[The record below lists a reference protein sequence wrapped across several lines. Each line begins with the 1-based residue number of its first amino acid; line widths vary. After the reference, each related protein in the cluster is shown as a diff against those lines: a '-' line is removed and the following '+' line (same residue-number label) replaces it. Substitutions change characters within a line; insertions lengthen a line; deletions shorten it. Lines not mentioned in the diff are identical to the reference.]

1 MKYPNKKNYY
11 FHKYC
16 MLKAIKIRLYPT
28 ETQQITINKLL
39 GCCRLVYNHC
49 LEHRNKIY
57 EETKESGSLSKSYK
71 YFCEM
76 KEMEEY
82 SFLKTDAHSKVIQ
95 QTLINQDIAFK
106 NFFTKKSDFP
116 KFKSKKDNKQSCRF
130 PKDAI
135 SGIKGN
141 RINIIKT
148 LKDIHFKCSRK
159 DESYLNKNQGLI
171 MSATLTRTC
180 SGKYYFSILIDKP
193 NESRFNKTNNA
204 IGIDLGIKDLIIT
217 SNGEKFENK
226 QFYRKQENKLK
237 KLNRKFSKT
246 QKDSNNHEKIRVKIA
261 KLNEKIRNQRLW
273 YIHHIVNQLLNEN
286 QVIVMEDLNVSG
298 MMKNHKLAKSIQDV
312 SFCELKQILQYKASW
327 NDKQVIFIDR
337 FYPSSKICSDCG
349 YKNDSLQLS
358 DREWGCPKCG
368 IVHDR
373 DINAA
378 KNILEEGK
386 RIIGLSSPEFKRV
399 GEQAVASSVNLE
411 QNVK

>member
-1 MKYPNKKNYY
+1 
-11 FHKYC
+11 

-39 GCCRLVYNHC
+39 GCCRLVYNCC
-49 LEHRNKIY
+49 LDHRNKIY
-57 EETKESGSLSKSYK
+57 EETKESGSLSKSYN
-71 YFCEM
+71 YFCEL
-76 KEMEEY
+76 KEMEQY
-82 SFLKTDAHSKVIQ
+82 SFLKTDSHSKVIQ
-95 QTLINQDIAFK
+95 QSLRDQDTSFK
-106 NFFTKKSDFP
+106 NFFTKKSKFP
-116 KFKSKKDNKQSCRF
+116 RFKSKKDNKQSCRF

-135 SGIKGN
+135 MGVKGN

-148 LKDIHFKCSRK
+148 LKDLHFKCSRK

-171 MSATLTRTC
+171 SSATLTKTC
-180 SGKYYFSILIDKP
+180 SGKYYLSILIDKP
-193 NESRFNKTNNA
+193 HFVRYNKTTN
-204 IGIDLGIKDLIIT
+204 IVGIDLGIKDLIIT

-237 KLNRKFSKT
+237 KLNRKFAKT
-246 QKDSNNHEKIRVKIA
+246 QKDSNNHQKIRIKIA
-261 KLNEKIRNQRLW
+261 KLNEKIKNKRLW

-298 MMKNHKLAKSIQDV
+298 MMQNHKLAKSIQDV

-327 NDKQVIFIDR
+327 EGKQVIFIDR
-337 FYPSSKICSDCG
+337 FYPSSKLCSDCG
-349 YKNDSLQLS
+349 YKKDDLQLS
-358 DREWGCPKCG
+358 DREWVCPECG
-368 IVHDR
+368 VVHDR

-399 GEQAVASSVNLE
+399 GV
-411 QNVK
+411 

>member
-1 MKYPNKKNYY
+1 
-11 FHKYC
+11 

-39 GCCRLVYNHC
+39 GCCRLVYNKC

-57 EETKESGSLSKSYK
+57 EEIKESGSLSKSYK
-71 YFCEM
+71 YFCEL

-82 SFLKTDAHSKVIQ
+82 SFLKTDSHSKVIQ
-95 QTLINQDIAFK
+95 QSLRDQDVAFK
-106 NFFTKKSDFP
+106 NFFIKKSDFP
-116 KFKSKKDNKQSCRF
+116 KFKSKKDNEQKCRF
-130 PKDAI
+130 PNDAI

-141 RINIIKT
+141 MINIINT
-148 LKDIHFKCSRK
+148 LKNIHFKCSRK
-159 DESYLNKNQGLI
+159 DERYLNKNQVLI
-171 MSATLTRTC
+171 VSGTLTKTC

-193 NESRFNKTNNA
+193 HETKFRETNN
-204 IGIDLGIKDLIIT
+204 IVGIDLGIKDLIIT

-237 KLNRKFSKT
+237 KLNRKFAKT
-246 QKDSNNHEKIRVKIA
+246 QISSNNHQKIRVKIA
-261 KLNEKIRNQRLW
+261 KLNEKIKNQRLW

-298 MMKNHKLAKSIQDV
+298 MMQNHKLAKSIQDV
-312 SFCELKQILQYKASW
+312 SFCELKQILQYKALW
-327 NDKQVIFIDR
+327 NDKQVVFIDR
-337 FYPSSKICSDCG
+337 FYPSSKLCSGCG
-349 YKNDSLQLS
+349 YKNESLQLS
-358 DREWGCPKCG
+358 DREWVCPECG
-368 IVHDR
+368 VIHDR

-399 GEQAVASSVNLE
+399 GEQALVSSTNLE
-411 QNVK
+411 KNVGY

>member
-1 MKYPNKKNYY
+1 
-11 FHKYC
+11 

-28 ETQQITINKLL
+28 KTQQTTINKLL
-39 GCCRLVYNHC
+39 GCCRLVYNLC
-49 LEHRNKIY
+49 LEHRNKTY
-57 EETKESGSLSKSYK
+57 QETKESGSISKSYS
-71 YFCEM
+71 YFCEL

-95 QTLINQDIAFK
+95 QSLRDQDVAFK

-116 KFKSKKDNKQSCRF
+116 KYKSKKDNKQSCRF

-141 RINIIKT
+141 RINIIKP

-171 MSATLTRTC
+171 VSATLTKTC
-180 SGKYYFSILIDKP
+180 SGKYYFSVLIDKP
-193 NESRFNKTNNA
+193 HEVRFNKTDN
-204 IGIDLGIKDLIIT
+204 IVGIDLGIKDLIIT

-226 QFYRKQENKLK
+226 HFYKRQENKLK
-237 KLNRKFSKT
+237 KLNRKFAKT
-246 QKDSNNHEKIRVKIA
+246 QISSKNHQKIRIKIA
-261 KLNEKIRNQRLW
+261 KLNEKIQNQRLW

-286 QVIVMEDLNVSG
+286 QVIVMEDLNISG
-298 MMKNHKLAKSIQDV
+298 MMQNHKLAKSIQDV
-312 SFCELKQILQYKASW
+312 SLCELKNILQYKASW

-337 FYPSSKICSDCG
+337 FYPSSKLCSACG
-349 YKNDSLQLS
+349 YKNTELQLS
-358 DREWGCPKCG
+358 DREWVCPECG
-368 IVHDR
+368 VVHDR

-378 KNILEEGK
+378 VNIMNEGK

-399 GEQAVASSVNLE
+399 GEQAVASLMNLE
-411 QNVK
+411 QNVKC

>member
-1 MKYPNKKNYY
+1 
-11 FHKYC
+11 

-28 ETQQITINKLL
+28 ETQRITINKLL
-39 GCCRLVYNHC
+39 GCCRLVYNCC
-49 LEHRNKIY
+49 LDHRNKIY
-57 EETKESGSLSKSYK
+57 EETKESGSLSMSYK
-71 YFCEM
+71 YFCEL

-82 SFLKTDAHSKVIQ
+82 SFLKTDTHSKVIQ
-95 QTLINQDIAFK
+95 QTLMNQDVAFK

-116 KFKSKKDNKQSCRF
+116 RFKSKKDNKQSCRF

-141 RINIIKT
+141 RINIIKS

-171 MSATLTRTC
+171 TSATLTKTC
-180 SGKYYFSILIDKP
+180 SGKYYFSILIDRT
-193 NESRFNKTNNA
+193 NEIKFREFNNI

-226 QFYRKQENKLK
+226 QFYKKQENKLK
-237 KLNRKFSKT
+237 KLNRKFAKT
-246 QKDSNNHEKIRVKIA
+246 QKDSNNHQKIRVKIA

-273 YIHHIVNQLLNEN
+273 YMHHIANQLLNEN
-286 QVIVMEDLNVSG
+286 QVIVMEDLNVRG
-298 MMKNHKLAKSIQDV
+298 MIQNHKLAKSIQDV

-327 NDKQVIFIDR
+327 NDKQVVFIDR
-337 FYPSSKICSDCG
+337 FYPSSKLCSDCG
-349 YKNDSLQLS
+349 YKKDDLQLS
-358 DREWGCPKCG
+358 DREWVCSVCG
-368 IVHDR
+368 VIHDR

-378 KNILEEGK
+378 KNILKEGK

-399 GEQAVASSVNLE
+399 GEQAVASSMNLE
-411 QNVK
+411 KHVRC

>member
-1 MKYPNKKNYY
+1 
-11 FHKYC
+11 

-28 ETQQITINKLL
+28 ENQQNTINKLL
-39 GCCRLVYNHC
+39 GCCRLVYNCC
-49 LEHRNKIY
+49 LDRRNKIY
-57 EETKESGSLSKSYK
+57 EETKESGSLSKSYN

-82 SFLKTDAHSKVIQ
+82 SFLKTDSHSKVIQ
-95 QTLINQDIAFK
+95 QSLRDQDVAFK

-116 KFKSKKDNKQSCRF
+116 KYKSKKDNKQSCRF

-135 SGIKGN
+135 SGVKGN

-171 MSATLTRTC
+171 VSATLTKTC
-180 SGKYYFSILIDKP
+180 SGKYYFSVLIDKP
-193 NESRFNKTNNA
+193 HEVRFNKTDN
-204 IGIDLGIKDLIIT
+204 IVGIDLGIKDLIIT

-237 KLNRKFSKT
+237 KLNRKFAKT
-246 QKDSNNHEKIRVKIA
+246 QKDSNNHQKIRFKIA
-261 KLNEKIRNQRLW
+261 KLNEKIKNQRLW

-286 QVIVMEDLNVSG
+286 QVVVMEDLNVRG
-298 MMKNHKLAKSIQDV
+298 MMQNHKLAKSIQDV
-312 SFCELKQILQYKASW
+312 SFCELKRILEYKASW

-337 FYPSSKICSDCG
+337 FYPSSKLCSDCG
-349 YKNDSLQLS
+349 YKKDDLQLS
-358 DREWGCPKCG
+358 DREWVCPECG
-368 IVHDR
+368 VVHDR

-378 KNILEEGK
+378 VNIMNEGK

-399 GEQAVASSVNLE
+399 GEQAVASSMNLE
-411 QNVK
+411 

>member
-1 MKYPNKKNYY
+1 
-11 FHKYC
+11 

-39 GCCRLVYNHC
+39 GCCRLVYNCC
-49 LEHRNKIY
+49 LNHRNRVY
-57 EETKESGSLSKSYK
+57 EETKERGSLSKSYK
-71 YFCEM
+71 YFCEL
-76 KEMEEY
+76 KELEEY

-95 QTLINQDIAFK
+95 QSLRDQDVAFK

-193 NESRFNKTNNA
+193 HETKFRDTTN
-204 IGIDLGIKDLIIT
+204 IVGIDLGIKDLIIT

-226 QFYRKQENKLK
+226 QFYRKQESKLK
-237 KLNRKFSKT
+237 KLNRKFAKT
-246 QKDSNNHEKIRVKIA
+246 QTSSNNHQKIRVKIA
-261 KLNEKIRNQRLW
+261 KLNEKIKNQRLW
-273 YIHHIVNQLLNEN
+273 YIHHIINQLLNEN

-312 SFCELKQILQYKASW
+312 SFCELKRILEYKASW
-327 NDKQVIFIDR
+327 NDKRVIFIDR
-337 FYPSSKICSDCG
+337 FYPSSKLCSDCG
-349 YKNDSLQLS
+349 YKNDLLQLS
-358 DREWGCPKCG
+358 DREWVCPECG

-378 KNILEEGK
+378 KNILNEGK

-399 GEQAVASSVNLE
+399 GERAVASFMNLE
-411 QNVK
+411 KHVGY

>member
-1 MKYPNKKNYY
+1 
-11 FHKYC
+11 
-16 MLKAIKIRLYPT
+16 MLRAVKIRLYPNV
-28 ETQQITINKLL
+28 TQAIQINRLL
-39 GCCRLVYNHC
+39 GCYRVVYNQC
-49 LEHRNKIY
+49 LNRKIKSYEENKIS
-57 EETKESGSLSKSYK
+57 ENRTSLGHFIHHELLKDDNFVWLREQNTKV
-71 YFCEM
+71 
-76 KEMEEY
+76 
-82 SFLKTDAHSKVIQ
+82 LKQAVIDM
-95 QTLINQDIAFK
+95 LNAYK
-106 NFFTKKSDFP
+106 NFFEQHTGYP

-171 MSATLTRTC
+171 MSVTLTRTC

-193 NESRFNKTNNA
+193 NESRFNKTNNVV
-204 IGIDLGIKDLIIT
+204 GIDLGIKDLIIT

-237 KLNRKFSKT
+237 KLNYKFSKT

-298 MMKNHKLAKSIQDV
+298 MMQNHKLAKSIQDV

-327 NDKQVIFIDR
+327 NDKQVVFIDR
-337 FYPSSKICSDCG
+337 FYPSSKLCSDCG
-349 YKNDSLQLS
+349 YKNESLQLS
-358 DREWGCPKCG
+358 DREWVCPECG
-368 IVHDR
+368 VVHDR

-399 GEQAVASSVNLE
+399 GEQAVASSMNLE
-411 QNVK
+411 KHVR

>member
-1 MKYPNKKNYY
+1 
-11 FHKYC
+11 

-28 ETQQITINKLL
+28 ENQQITINKLL
-39 GCCRLVYNHC
+39 GCCRLVYNCC
-49 LEHRNKIY
+49 LDQRNKIY
-57 EETKESGSLSKSYK
+57 EETKESGSLSKSYN

-76 KEMEEY
+76 KEMEQY
-82 SFLKTDAHSKVIQ
+82 SFLKTDSHSKVIQ
-95 QTLINQDIAFK
+95 QSLRDQDVAFK
-106 NFFTKKSDFP
+106 NFFTKKSKFP
-116 KFKSKKDNKQSCRF
+116 RFKSKKDNKQSCRF

-141 RINIIKT
+141 RINIIKS

-171 MSATLTRTC
+171 SSATLTKTC
-180 SGKYYFSILIDKP
+180 SGKYYLSILIDKP
-193 NESRFNKTNNA
+193 HFIEFNKSTN
-204 IGIDLGIKDLIIT
+204 IVGIDLGIKDLIIT
-217 SNGEKFENK
+217 SDGKKFENK

-237 KLNRKFSKT
+237 KLNRKFAKT
-246 QKDSNNHEKIRVKIA
+246 QLTSNNHQKIRVKIA
-261 KLNEKIRNQRLW
+261 KLNEKIKNQRSW

-298 MMKNHKLAKSIQDV
+298 MMQNHKLAKSIQDV

-327 NDKQVIFIDR
+327 NDKQVVFIDR
-337 FYPSSKICSDCG
+337 FYPSSKLCSDCG
-349 YKNDSLQLS
+349 YKKDDLQLS
-358 DREWGCPKCG
+358 DREWVCPDCG
-368 IVHDR
+368 VVHDR

-378 KNILEEGK
+378 KNILNEGK

-399 GEQAVASSVNLE
+399 GEQAVASSMNLE

>member
-1 MKYPNKKNYY
+1 
-11 FHKYC
+11 

-39 GCCRLVYNHC
+39 GCCRLVYNLC

-57 EETKESGSLSKSYK
+57 EETKESGSQSKSYK
-71 YFCEM
+71 YFCEL

-82 SFLKTDAHSKVIQ
+82 SFLKTDTHSKVIQ
-95 QTLINQDIAFK
+95 QSLRDQDVAFK
-106 NFFTKKSDFP
+106 NFFNKKSDFP
-116 KFKSKKDNKQSCRF
+116 KFKSKKDNEQKCRF
-130 PKDAI
+130 PNDAI
-135 SGIKGN
+135 SGVNGN
-141 RINIIKT
+141 RINIIKS

-171 MSATLTRTC
+171 VSGTLTKTC

-193 NESRFNKTNNA
+193 HFVRFNKTNN
-204 IGIDLGIKDLIIT
+204 IVGIDLGIKDLIIT

-226 QFYRKQENKLK
+226 QFYRKQENRLK
-237 KLNRKFSKT
+237 KLNHKFAKT
-246 QKDSNNHEKIRVKIA
+246 QLTSKNHQKIRVKIA
-261 KLNEKIRNQRLW
+261 KLNEKIKNQRIW

-298 MMKNHKLAKSIQDV
+298 MMQNHNLAKSIQDV
-312 SFCELKQILQYKASW
+312 SLYELKRILQYKASW
-327 NDKQVIFIDR
+327 DDKQVIFIDI
-337 FYPSSKICSDCG
+337 FFPSSKLCSVCG
-349 YKNDSLQLS
+349 YKKDDLELS
-358 DREWGCPKCG
+358 NREWVCPECG
-368 IVHDR
+368 VIHDR

-399 GEQAVASSVNLE
+399 GERALVSSVNLE
-411 QNVK
+411 KNVK

>member
-1 MKYPNKKNYY
+1 
-11 FHKYC
+11 

-49 LEHRNKIY
+49 LEHRNKVY
-57 EETKESGSLSKSYK
+57 EETKESGSQSKSYK
-71 YFCEM
+71 YFCEL

-95 QTLINQDIAFK
+95 QSLRDQDEAFK
-106 NFFTKKSDFP
+106 NFFNKKSKFP
-116 KFKSKKDNKQSCRF
+116 KFKSKKDNEQKCRF

-148 LKDIHFKCSRK
+148 LKNIHFKCSRK

-171 MSATLTRTC
+171 VSGTLTKTC

-193 NESRFNKTNNA
+193 HETSFRVSNNI
-204 IGIDLGIKDLIIT
+204 IGIDLCIKGLIIT
-217 SNGEKFENK
+217 SNGIKFENK

-237 KLNRKFSKT
+237 KLNRKFAKT
-246 QKDSNNHEKIRVKIA
+246 QLTSKNHQKIRVKIA
-261 KLNEKIRNQRLW
+261 KLNEKIRNQRIW

-286 QVIVMEDLNVSG
+286 QVIVMEDLNVNG
-298 MMKNHKLAKSIQDV
+298 MMQNHKLAKSIQDV
-312 SFCELKQILQYKASW
+312 SFCELNRILQYKASW

-337 FYPSSKICSDCG
+337 FFPSSKLCSCCG
-349 YKNDSLQLS
+349 YKNDLLQLS
-358 DREWGCPKCG
+358 DREWVCPECG
-368 IVHDR
+368 VMHDR

-378 KNILEEGK
+378 KNILIEGK

-399 GEQAVASSVNLE
+399 GEQAIASSVNLE
-411 QNVK
+411 KNVK

>member
-1 MKYPNKKNYY
+1 
-11 FHKYC
+11 

-39 GCCRLVYNHC
+39 GCCRLVYNKC

-57 EETKESGSLSKSYK
+57 EEIKESGSLSKSYK
-71 YFCEM
+71 YFCEL

-82 SFLKTDAHSKVIQ
+82 SFLKTDSHSKVIQ
-95 QTLINQDIAFK
+95 QSLRDQDVAFK
-106 NFFTKKSDFP
+106 NFFIKKSDFP
-116 KFKSKKDNKQSCRF
+116 KFKSKKDNEQKCRF
-130 PKDAI
+130 PNDAI

-141 RINIIKT
+141 MINIINT
-148 LKDIHFKCSRK
+148 LKNIHFKCSRK
-159 DESYLNKNQGLI
+159 DERYLNKNQVLI
-171 MSATLTRTC
+171 VSGTLTKTC

-193 NESRFNKTNNA
+193 HETKFRETNN
-204 IGIDLGIKDLIIT
+204 IVGIDLGIKDLIIT

-237 KLNRKFSKT
+237 KLNRKFAKT
-246 QKDSNNHEKIRVKIA
+246 QISSNNHQKIRVKIA
-261 KLNEKIRNQRLW
+261 KLNEKIKNQRVW

-298 MMKNHKLAKSIQDV
+298 MMQNHKLAKSIQDV
-312 SFCELKQILQYKASW
+312 SFCELKQILQYKALW
-327 NDKQVIFIDR
+327 NDKQVVFIDR
-337 FYPSSKICSDCG
+337 FYPSSKLCSDCG
-349 YKNDSLQLS
+349 YKKDDLQLS
-358 DREWGCPKCG
+358 DREWVCPECG
-368 IVHDR
+368 VIHDR

-399 GEQAVASSVNLE
+399 GEQALVSSTNLE
-411 QNVK
+411 KNVGY

>member
-1 MKYPNKKNYY
+1 
-11 FHKYC
+11 

-28 ETQQITINKLL
+28 ETQQTTINKLL
-39 GCCRLVYNHC
+39 GCCRLVYNLC
-49 LEHRNKIY
+49 LEHRNRVY

-71 YFCEM
+71 YFCEL

-95 QTLINQDIAFK
+95 QSLRDQDVAFK
-106 NFFTKKSDFP
+106 NFFTKKSKFP
-116 KFKSKKDNKQSCRF
+116 KFKSKKDNEQKCRF
-130 PKDAI
+130 PNDAI

-141 RINIIKT
+141 RINIIKS

-159 DESYLNKNQGLI
+159 DESYLNKNYLNKNQGLI
-171 MSATLTRTC
+171 VHGTLTKTC

-193 NESRFNKTNNA
+193 HEVRFNKINNVV
-204 IGIDLGIKDLIIT
+204 GIDLGIKDLIIT

-237 KLNRKFSKT
+237 KLNRKFAKT
-246 QKDSNNHEKIRVKIA
+246 QLTSKNHQKIRVKIA
-261 KLNEKIRNQRLW
+261 KLNEKIKNQRLW

-286 QVIVMEDLNVSG
+286 QVIVMEDLNISG
-298 MMKNHKLAKSIQDV
+298 MMQNHKLAKSIQDV
-312 SFCELKQILQYKASW
+312 SFCELKRILQYKASW

-337 FYPSSKICSDCG
+337 FYPSSKLCSGCG
-349 YKNDSLQLS
+349 YKKDDLQLS
-358 DREWGCPKCG
+358 DREWVCPECG
-368 IVHDR
+368 TVHDR

-399 GEQAVASSVNLE
+399 GEQAIASSVNLE
-411 QNVK
+411 RNVK